1 MSISYKAWSME
12 QRAESREHGAW
23 SREHRKRSVQAFIGY
38 CKLLEREATG
48 SLLNSTP
55 FSMPYYTL
63 RPIPYALC

>member
-1 MSISYKAWSME
+1 MSISYKAWS
-12 QRAESREHGAW
+12 RVHGAECMEHGAEC
-23 SREHRKRSVQAFIGY
+23 REQRKRSVQSFIGY